1 MAPHRGELLARDPLR
16 PRRQLIDLERSEEF
30 PAAAAADRLLA
41 WTAPARAE
49 LGIEPAIAAENGAQ
63 RQRRAL
69 AAGQGIEDVFAA
81 EVARTQRTYA
91 AERGDDV
98 SSEPGR
104 SEGAQQPSE
113 EELRAALEEQM
124 KRIKVDDVL
133 LQTVVT
139 LVNLAGR
146 RLGLA
151 AQPGED
157 ASERDLGQAR
167 QAIDGVRALLP
178 LCPEDQTQPIKEA
191 LSQLQMAYARESG
204 GEAPASAAPPMPRR
218 GRARPGSR
226 RRRAAAPAARPPDEA
241 ERAKA
246 RSKLWTPPGS

>member
-1 MAPHRGELLARDPLR
+1 
-16 PRRQLIDLERSEEF
+16 
-30 PAAAAADRLLA
+30 
-41 WTAPARAE
+41 
-49 LGIEPAIAAENGAQ
+49 
-63 RQRRAL
+63 
-69 AAGQGIEDVFAA
+69 
-81 EVARTQRTYA
+81 
-91 AERGDDV
+91 
-98 SSEPGR
+98 
-104 SEGAQQPSE
+104 
-113 EELRAALEEQM
+113 M

-133 LQTVVT
+133 LQTAVT

-157 ASERDLGQAR
+157 ASEERDLGQAK

-204 GEAPASAAPPMPRR
+204 GEAPP
-218 GRARPGSR
+218 
-226 RRRAAAPAARPPDEA
+226 PAADAPGEASPDPAPGAGEQPAGGQAADEA